1 MITARV
7 IDSLL
12 SSVGFKSDSV
22 RIVRGRWID
31 LAYIRPAAGMA
42 IAGLRRRLP
51 QLEENLGVSGIR
63 MTYGKTQIILEM
75 PKEFA
80 EITAEE
86 LGYDGHDLCLGVDR
100 NFEPLT
106 IDVRYGGLL
115 VVGDPGTGKT
125 ELLNHSREAMKSQ
138 FRIVTPDEDEIMSI
152 ASKIGSDGNYC
163 SNTLLIVDDCDRM
176 TEDAWNA
183 LIHIALKGHIYN
195 IYTIAASS
203 FPSRVNAMTLFAF
216 RNVVSFRIS
225 SESTLKKMALPL
237 DATLLDSHGDGLLIS
252 TTADITRFHTIS
264 KL

>member
-152 ASKIGSDGNYC
+152 AGRVGSEDNC
-163 SNTLLIVDDCDRM
+163 APDTLLIVDDYDRI
-176 TEDAWNA
+176 TEKARNA
-183 LIHIALKGHIYN
+183 FLHIALKGHIHN
-195 IYTIAASS
+195 IFTIAATSS
-203 FPSRVNAMTLFAF
+203 PASINAMTLWAF

-225 SESTLKKMALPL
+225 SENDLKKMALPL
-237 DATLLDSHGDGLLIS
+237 DAALLDSHGDGLLIS
-252 TTADITRFHTIS
+252 TTTDITRFHTIS